1 MLTGNP
7 YFKIHPYEREEEI
20 YVVLEEILGDVH

>member
-7 YFKIHPYEREEEI
+7 YFQIHPYEKEEEI
-20 YVVLEEILGDVH
+20 YAVIDEILKK

>member
-7 YFKIHPYEREEEI
+7 YFKIHPYEKEDEI
-20 YVVLEEILGDVH
+20 YEVLEDILGDVH

>member
-7 YFKIHPYEREEEI
+7 YFQIHPYEREEDI
-20 YVVLEEILGDVH
+20 YPVMDKILGRS

>member
-7 YFKIHPYEREEEI
+7 NFKTHPYEREEEI
-20 YVVLEEILGDVH
+20 YAVLDVLLKK

>member
-7 YFKIHPYEREEEI
+7 YFQIHPYEKEEEI
-20 YVVLEEILGDVH
+20 YAVLEEILKR

>member
-7 YFKIHPYEREEEI
+7 NFKIHPYEREEEI
-20 YVVLEEILGDVH
+20 YAVLEEILGDVH

>member
-7 YFKIHPYEREEEI
+7 YFQIHPYEREEEI
-20 YVVLEEILGDVH
+20 YEVIDEILKK

>member
-7 YFKIHPYEREEEI
+7 YFQIHPYEREEEI
-20 YVVLEEILGDVH
+20 YEVLEEILGDVH